1 MSIAQEYFEESVHL
15 VQLTLPIVEPKLSEY
30 YQTFRTRVPP
40 LMDVSYL
47 ISSFVLFFFT
57 DEFSFSYRT
66 VSPSLVTLGS
76 SGR

>member
-1 MSIAQEYFEESVHL
+1 MSITQEYFEESVRL
-15 VQLTLPIVEPKLSEY
+15 KQPVLPVIQPKLVER

-40 LMDVSYL
+40 LMDVC
-47 ISSFVLFFFT
+47 ISSFVLFLFI
-57 DEFSFSYRT
+57 DMFSFLHRM